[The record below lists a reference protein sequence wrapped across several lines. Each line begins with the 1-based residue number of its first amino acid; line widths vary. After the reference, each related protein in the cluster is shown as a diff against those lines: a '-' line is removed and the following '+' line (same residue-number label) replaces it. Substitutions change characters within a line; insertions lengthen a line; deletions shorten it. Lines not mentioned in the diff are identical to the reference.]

1 MSDAIHS
8 MLVIDDEQSIC
19 FAFERFFTRRG
30 WQVRTAATARQGLSD
45 FETHRPEIVFLDV
58 RLPDRDG
65 LELLDDLVERDANV
79 VMITAYGG
87 LETII
92 KAVQGKARDHL
103 AKPVDL
109 DCAQE
114 LADRIVGENQTES
127 DTQALT
133 DVRPSNELL
142 VGTSPAMQDVY
153 KQIAR
158 AAQASSPVLI
168 RGETGTGKELAAIA
182 IHRFSPRG
190 EGPFVAINCG
200 AIPENLIESELFG
213 HVKGAFT
220 GADTDRMGK
229 FETAQGGTIFLDEI
243 GDLPLA
249 MQVKLLRVLDGAQ
262 IERVGSSESI
272 RLDVRI
278 CAATHQNLE
287 KLVQHG
293 GFRQDLYYRLAVFPI
308 FMPAVREHREDIPQ
322 LVEHFLQPA
331 SPGRSTSKLS
341 DSAAEYLLQYDWPGN
356 VRELRNVIHQA
367 HVASPDRL
375 IQPADL
381 PETIRT
387 STRTHDDA
395 PDRLRAAA
403 VVCLESM
410 PDTDDPYRQIVEHV
424 ERALITHAMQQRGG
438 NQSVAATDLGLHRNT
453 LRNKLRDLNIPLG
466 RTDNV

>member
-1 MSDAIHS
+1 MSDATHS
-8 MLVIDDEQSIC
+8 MLVIDDEEAIC

-30 WQVRTAATARQGLSD
+30 WQVQTAATARQGLAD

-87 LETII
+87 LDTII

-109 DCAQE
+109 DCALE
-114 LADRIVGENQTES
+114 LANRIVRENPAKPGDS
-127 DTQALT
+127 SPT
-133 DVRPSNELL
+133 DVRPSDELL
-142 VGTSPAMQDVY
+142 IGTSPAMQDVY

-158 AAQASSPVLI
+158 AAQATSPVLI
-168 RGETGTGKELAAIA
+168 RGETGTGKELATIA

-190 EGPFVAINCG
+190 DGPFVAVNCG
-200 AIPENLIESELFG
+200 AIPETLIESELFG
-213 HVKGAFT
+213 YARGAFT
-220 GADTDRMGK
+220 GADTNRMGK
-229 FETAQGGTIFLDEI
+229 FEAAQGGTIFLDEI

-262 IERVGSSESI
+262 IERIGSSKPI
-272 RLDVRI
+272 HLDVRI
-278 CAATHQNLE
+278 CAATHQDLE
-287 KLVQHG
+287 QLVQRG
-293 GFRQDLYYRLAVFPI
+293 AFRKDLYYRLAVFPI

-331 SPGRSTSKLS
+331 SPERGTSTLS
-341 DSAAEYLLQYDWPGN
+341 DSAMECLMQYDWPGN

-367 HVASPDRL
+367 HVAAPDRL

-381 PETIRT
+381 PDAIRT
-387 STRTHDDA
+387 QSPAHHHA
-395 PDRLRAAA
+395 PDRLQAAA
-403 VVCLESM
+403 VACLDNM
-410 PDTDDPYRQIVEHV
+410 PETDAPYRQIVEHV
-424 ERALITHAMQQRGG
+424 ERALITHAMQKRRG
-438 NQSVAATDLGLHRNT
+438 NQSVAAADLGLHRNT
-453 LRNKLRDLNIPLG
+453 LRNKLRDLNIS
-466 RTDNV
+466 VE

>member
-220 GADTDRMGK
+220 GADTDRM
-229 FETAQGGTIFLDEI
+229 
-243 GDLPLA
+243 P
-249 MQVKLLRVLDGAQ
+249 
-262 IERVGSSESI
+262 
-272 RLDVRI
+272 
-278 CAATHQNLE
+278 
-287 KLVQHG
+287 
-293 GFRQDLYYRLAVFPI
+293 
-308 FMPAVREHREDIPQ
+308 
-322 LVEHFLQPA
+322 
-331 SPGRSTSKLS
+331 
-341 DSAAEYLLQYDWPGN
+341 
-356 VRELRNVIHQA
+356 
-367 HVASPDRL
+367 
-375 IQPADL
+375 
-381 PETIRT
+381 
-387 STRTHDDA
+387 
-395 PDRLRAAA
+395 
-403 VVCLESM
+403 
-410 PDTDDPYRQIVEHV
+410 
-424 ERALITHAMQQRGG
+424 RG
-438 NQSVAATDLGLHRNT
+438 
-453 LRNKLRDLNIPLG
+453 
-466 RTDNV
+466 